1 MADPLWGNV
10 IKVGFQSA
18 TLVFKAGR
26 TQWKRRNISVA
37 WADPGNLDREIDEAI
52 DVLVGKS
59 DTPLEGI
66 VNTGKAVLSGR
77 PAVFDEAGVKAWL
90 GDKDVRAA
98 VHAAVHALI
107 ADEDPD
113 QITDNAAGAYAA
125 AHPGAGSTAGAVAFN
140 YALGF
145 TMVSL
150 TRDLT
155 VGDRLIWRRLDGVD
169 ASLEEMIG
177 LTRQATSPLVRG
189 LLDEKAAHDIEF
201 ARQSRLVRDP
211 AKSTPLHHALAARLL
226 NGDLSAASPEVR
238 ARGLAS
244 CARWLFKTEAVDIL
258 KPWVDK
264 ARELAAI
271 EEVTV
276 AQAFIDAKTDWRRGL
291 AVLDPISSPLR
302 RTAAMQIVA
311 HGADSGA
318 VSGWLAD
325 AGLTIA
331 DLDPDGRCALISH
344 QIAAAHWDEL
354 FTQIESLTAAD
365 FEETPGLYRVVALA
379 RAAKAI
385 APEFRGSW
393 MNGTVLLEGDDFPFM
408 DTREGLAARRAAADA
423 YDQAA
428 LASLT
433 VEDERSAFHFETL
446 ALLLRLRDPDT
457 AQDAQQ
463 ALSAA
468 LDDPRRALIVL
479 PIALSFQRSMNSD
492 KVERLLAQREA
503 LLGGGDPDTAFARFA
518 LVSHL
523 RSPAKAVAYLEQH
536 RTTIEAHLEKPAI
549 INLEIQ
555 ILAQA
560 GQSAKAR
567 ETLDRLRADL
577 PPELVEH
584 LDDYLASDDEAADL
598 ARLEAK
604 YAAKQTTINRGHLL
618 EKLGKQG
625 YSDRIVSLWL
635 EQIRETRTLAATE
648 TLVRFLAVHDRH
660 DRIAEVLSEA
670 ADLVSGSMEL
680 RAAQAWEDYRKGRFP
695 EASRDLKALRSE
707 REDANDRALHVNLLI
722 SSGEWDEL
730 TVFVER
736 EWSAREQ
743 RTARDLLGAAELAA
757 QIGSRRLIGFLE
769 SAAEQEPD
777 DPNVLIAC
785 YTLAIKAGQDDS
797 AKANQWL
804 ADAIAKSGE
813 DGPIQSVSL
822 AELLDRAPDWD
833 AHSNNVWTL
842 LRRSEAPMRT
852 AASALNRPA
861 LEMQLVPM
869 VANRRLADPRR
880 RAVVPA
886 FSGMRARPDLNAS
899 TYGFDLTALV
909 TLAVAGV
916 LDRVIERGGLFVL
929 HDVLRS
935 LFQDRRQL
943 AFHQPSRIADAHAL
957 ANALLA
963 GTLHIFAPSG
973 AGDPELARDIGRD
986 MADMIAEAEAQDAGG
1001 APRFVIKP
1009 GPVDRLGSVRGETV
1023 DLSSHAPMLRSCGA
1037 VISKL
1042 VSSARLNLAAETSAR
1057 NYLSQQHDDPWSDD
1071 ESIPDGAELYLD
1083 GLALAYLRTC
1093 GVLDALSLTGLKV
1106 FVPKHQRDEAQALL
1120 TLEQR
1125 AAEVDAVIDDLRL
1138 RLRDGIAAGKIT
1150 VCAEPARL
1158 DDDRDDAFTRRLLDL
1173 ATRVDVLVCD
1183 DRFFN
1188 QHRSFEEGER
1198 NTPIWTS
1205 LDVLDDL
1212 LAAGLITEPER
1223 RETRTTLRQCGL
1235 SVFPCEAEDLR
1246 DEIAAASARDGVLDE
1261 STGLRAFREN
1271 LALTQI
1277 GGWLRL
1283 PEESAWLSR
1292 ITGEVIDLI
1301 DEQWT
1306 AQVPDEVA
1314 RARSN
1319 WLLDRIDYRNWSAM
1333 ITEHDGVDMARYGL
1347 AWQLVRLLIHPLR
1360 HGDAGDKVR
1369 WDAWLEEEVASLK
1382 ADNADAYRWVL
1393 TQLRAMTVAYHR
1405 GELDE

>member
-1 MADPLWGNV
+1 MADPLWGAV
-10 IKVGFQSA
+10 IKAGFQSA
-18 TLVFKAGR
+18 TMVFKAGR
-26 TQWKRRNISVA
+26 TEWKRRNTSVG

-59 DTPLEGI
+59 DTALAGM

-77 PAVFDEAGVKAWL
+77 PAVFDDADVKAWL
-90 GDKDVRAA
+90 GHKDIRAA

-113 QITDNAAGAYAA
+113 EITGTAVGTYAA
-125 AHPGAGSTAGAVAFN
+125 EHPGAGSTAGAVAFN

-145 TMVSL
+145 VMVSL
-150 TRDLT
+150 TRDLSI
-155 VGDRLIWRRLDGVD
+155 GDRLIWRRLDGVD
-169 ASLEEMIG
+169 AGLEEIAG

-189 LLDEKAAHDIEF
+189 LLDEKAANDVEF
-201 ARQSRLVRDP
+201 ARKSRLVRDP
-211 AKSTPLHHALAARLL
+211 AKSVPLHHALAARLFD
-226 NGDLSAASPEVR
+226 GDLSAASPEVR

-244 CARWLFKTEAVDIL
+244 CARWLFKTESVENL
-258 KPWVDK
+258 QPWVSK

-276 AQAFIDAKTDWRRGL
+276 AQAFVSAKTDWRRGL
-291 AVLDPISSPLR
+291 AVLDPVSSPLR

-311 HGADSGA
+311 HGAESAA
-318 VSGWLAD
+318 VSGWLAN

-331 DLDPDGRCALISH
+331 DLDPDGRCALLSH
-344 QIAAAHWDEL
+344 QIAAEHWDEM
-354 FTQIESLTAAD
+354 FEQVESLTPAD
-365 FEETPGLYRVVALA
+365 FEETPGLHRIVAVIH
-379 RAAKAI
+379 AAKAI

-393 MNGTVLLEGDDFPFM
+393 LNGTALLEGEDFPFM
-408 DTREGLAARRAAADA
+408 DTSEGLEARRAAADA

-433 VEDERSAFHFETL
+433 VDDERSAFHFETL

-457 AQDAQQ
+457 VQEAHQ

-479 PIALSFQRSMNSD
+479 PIALSFERSMNSD

-503 LLGGGDPDTAFARFA
+503 LLGGGDADTAFARFA
-518 LVSHL
+518 LVGHQG
-523 RSPAKAVAYLEQH
+523 SPANAAAYLDQH
-536 RTTIEAHLEKPAI
+536 RATIEAHLQRPAI

-560 GQSAKAR
+560 GQSAKAK
-567 ETLDRLRADL
+567 ETLDRVRADL
-577 PPELVEH
+577 PPDLVEH

-604 YAAKQTTINRGHLL
+604 YAAKPTAINRGHLL

-635 EQIRETRTLAATE
+635 EQIRETRTLPDAE
-648 TLVRFLAVHDRH
+648 RLVRFLAVHDRH

-670 ADLVSGSMEL
+670 ADLVSGSMDL
-680 RAAQAWEDYRKGRFP
+680 RAARAWEDYREGRFAD
-695 EASRDLKALRSE
+695 ASRELAALRSE
-707 REDANDRALHVNLLI
+707 REHANDRALHVSLLI
-722 SSGEWDEL
+722 STGEWDEL

-757 QIGSRRLIGFLE
+757 QIGSRRLIGLLE
-769 SAAEQEPD
+769 SAAEREPD

-785 YTLAIKAGQDDS
+785 YTLAIKAGQDHL

-804 ADAIAKSGE
+804 ADAITKSGE

-822 AELLDRAPDWD
+822 DELLNQAPDWD

-852 AASALNRPA
+852 AARALNRPA

-869 VANRRLADPRR
+869 VANRRIADPRR

-886 FSGMRARPDLNAS
+886 FSGARARPDLNAS

-909 TLAVAGV
+909 TLAVAGL
-916 LDRVIERGGLFVL
+916 LDRVIERGGLYVV

-935 LFQDRRQL
+935 LFEGRRQL
-943 AFHQPSRIADAHAL
+943 AFHQPSRIAEAHAL

-963 GTLHIFAPSG
+963 GTMHVFAPSG

-986 MADMIAEAEAQDAGG
+986 MADMIAEAEDADSV
-1001 APRFVIKP
+1001 PRFVIKP

-1023 DLSSHAPMLRSCGA
+1023 DLSSHAPVLRSCSA
-1037 VISKL
+1037 VIDKL
-1042 VSSARLNLAAETSAR
+1042 VSSARLNLAAETRAR
-1057 NYLSQQHDDPWSDD
+1057 NYLSQQRDEPWSDD
-1071 ESIPDGAELYLD
+1071 ESIPDGAELYID

-1106 FVPKHQRDEAQALL
+1106 FVPKRERDEAQDLL

-1138 RLRDGIAAGKIT
+1138 KLREGIAAGKIN
-1150 VCAEPARL
+1150 VCAEPAQL
-1158 DDDRDDAFTRRLLDL
+1158 DEDREDAFARRLLDL
-1173 ATRVDVLVCD
+1173 ATRVDALVCD

-1188 QHRSFEEGER
+1188 QHRSLEHGER

-1212 LAAGLITEPER
+1212 LAAGLITGPER
-1223 RETRTTLRQCGL
+1223 REARTILRQCGL

-1246 DEIAAASARDGVLDE
+1246 DEIAAAGVRDGALDE

-1271 LALTQI
+1271 LTLTQI
-1277 GGWLRL
+1277 RGWLRL

-1292 ITGEVIDLI
+1292 ITSEVVDLI

-1306 AQVPDEVA
+1306 AEVPDEVA
-1314 RARSN
+1314 RARSR

-1347 AWQLVRLLIHPLR
+1347 AWQLVRLIIHPLR
-1360 HGDAGDKVR
+1360 HGDPEDQVR
-1369 WDAWLEEEVASLK
+1369 WEAWLEEEFAALK
-1382 ADNADAYRWVL
+1382 AEDEGAYRWVL
-1393 TQLRAMTVAYHR
+1393 KQLRAMAVAYHKDQ
-1405 GELDE
+1405 LDE